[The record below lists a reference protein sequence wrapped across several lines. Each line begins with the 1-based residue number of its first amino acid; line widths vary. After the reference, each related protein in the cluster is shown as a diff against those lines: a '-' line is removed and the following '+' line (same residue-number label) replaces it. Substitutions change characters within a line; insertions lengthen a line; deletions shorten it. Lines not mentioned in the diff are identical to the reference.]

1 MNPTH
6 DPLDPEALASARI
19 AARSDTNADWAALD
33 RVAAADPAVWARLA
47 QTLRDD
53 AALRR
58 SLAPAFACAD
68 AVTLPSP
75 PRVRFPWLVAAA
87 AAAFAAWWLSRPS
100 PQTAPPAHSP
110 AALAQSA
117 PADAPLSEL
126 PRLVVDARPTADG
139 RGTEVVYLR
148 RTFERAVVDRVVEVG
163 VDEYGQPLPRLVDA
177 ASLRGPQRF

>member
-33 RVAAADPAVWARLA
+33 RVAATDPAVWARLA
-47 QTLRDD
+47 ETLRDD

-58 SLAPAFACAD
+58 SLAPAFACAE
-68 AVTLPSP
+68 AVVLPAP
-75 PRVRFPWLVAAA
+75 PRARVPWLVGVAAA
-87 AAAFAAWWLSRPS
+87 ACAAWWLSRSSIQP
-100 PQTAPPAHSP
+100 APAYQP
-110 AALAQSA
+110 AAVAQSA
-117 PADAPLSEL
+117 PADAPLPEL

-139 RGTEVVYLR
+139 RATEVVYLR

-177 ASLRGPQRF
+177 ASLHGPQRF